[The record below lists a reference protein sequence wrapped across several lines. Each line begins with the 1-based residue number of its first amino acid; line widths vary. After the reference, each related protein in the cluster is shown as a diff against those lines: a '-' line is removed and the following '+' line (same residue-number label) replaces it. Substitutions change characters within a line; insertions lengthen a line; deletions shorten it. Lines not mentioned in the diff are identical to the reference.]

1 MKRTFSFL
9 LLALPFAL
17 KAQNGFTV
25 KGNVQGLPDKTLVYL
40 AGSGETDTLAKDYVK
55 QGSFM
60 LKGVADGPNTRLLV
74 VPALNKRQIIFMG
87 NDAVNISGSMEQGLT
102 ITGNG
107 PHADYEEFMLF
118 IKPLYDYVDFYRQ
131 QMQNARVRESKDSAM
146 IQLNTA
152 YTIYQTSIDRF
163 INNKPASVMS
173 ALLLAYSYD
182 TDPNKDAALL
192 ERRVALLKPE
202 ALNNRFGKGIKD
214 VIAASKAGAVGTQ
227 AIEFTQNDTEGKPV
241 SLSQFR
247 GKYVLIDFWASW
259 CGPCRGE
266 NPNVVAAYQK
276 FKDKG
281 FTVLGVSLDQNK
293 AEWLKA
299 IKADNLTWTQVS
311 DLKYWNN
318 EVSRAYRIES
328 IPSNLLVGPD
338 GVIIAKNL
346 RGQDL
351 FKKLAEVL
359 K

>member
-1 MKRTFSFL
+1 MKRTFSLL
-9 LLALPFAL
+9 LLAVPFAL
-17 KAQNGFTV
+17 QAQNGFTV
-25 KGNVQGLPDKTLVYL
+25 KGHVQGLPDKTLVYL
-40 AGSGETDTLAKDYVK
+40 AGSGETDTLAKDYAK
-55 QGSFM
+55 QGSFT

-74 VPALNKRQIIFMG
+74 IPSLNKRQIVFMG
-87 NDAVNISGSMEQGLT
+87 NDEVMVTGNTDQALT

-107 PHADYEEFMLF
+107 AHQDYEEFMLF
-118 IKPLYDYVDFYRQ
+118 IKPLYDYVDYYRQ
-131 QMQNARVRESKDSAM
+131 QMQNARIRESKDSAM
-146 IQLNTA
+146 IMLNTA

-163 INNKPASVMS
+163 INNKPGSVMS

-182 TDPNKDAALL
+182 TDPNKDIALL

-202 ALNNRFGKGIKD
+202 ALDNRFGKGIRD
-214 VIAASKAGAVGTQ
+214 VIAAGKAGAVGTP

-241 SLSQFR
+241 SLKQFR

-259 CGPCRGE
+259 CGPCRME
-266 NPNVVAAYQK
+266 NPNVVAAYQR

-281 FTVLGVSLDQNK
+281 FTVLGVSLDQGK

-318 EVSRAYRIES
+318 EVSRAYHIES
-328 IPSNLLVGPD
+328 IPSNLLVDPD
-338 GVIIAKNL
+338 GKIIAKNL
-346 RGQDL
+346 RGQEL